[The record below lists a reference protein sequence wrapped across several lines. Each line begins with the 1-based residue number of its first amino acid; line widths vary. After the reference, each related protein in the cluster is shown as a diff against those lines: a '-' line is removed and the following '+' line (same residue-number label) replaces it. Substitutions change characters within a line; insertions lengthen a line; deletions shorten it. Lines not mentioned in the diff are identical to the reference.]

1 MSEDE
6 KNKMTEYSID
16 EINDTDKKEFV
27 ETFGNIYEESP
38 WVAMQAFSAKPFD
51 SVSDIVAT
59 FAEIVDTASQEKQV
73 ELLRA
78 HPDLGEQTEMT
89 DASKQEQASAGLDQL
104 SEEQYKAFQRLNKR
118 YKTQFEFPFIMAV
131 QDESPASIKEAMEQ
145 RVEHDRKKEFN
156 RALSEVH
163 DIARLRLQDVVVE

>member
-1 MSEDE
+1 
-6 KNKMTEYSID
+6 
-16 EINDTDKKEFV
+16 
-27 ETFGNIYEESP
+27 
-38 WVAMQAFSAKPFD
+38 
-51 SVSDIVAT
+51 
-59 FAEIVDTASQEKQV
+59 
-73 ELLRA
+73 
-78 HPDLGEQTEMT
+78 MT

-131 QDESPASIKEAMEQ
+131 QDESPAAIKEAMEQ
-145 RVEHDRKKEFN
+145 RVEHDQKKEFN